1 MSKQLKVLVAGA
13 TGQQGSAV
21 ADALLARGHRVRGL
35 TRQPSAQPAARLAAR
50 GADVVAGDFSDPGSL
65 VRAASGVDTA
75 FLMSTPFESGEAAET
90 AQGIAAID
98 ALKAGG
104 VGHLIYSSV
113 ASADRST
120 GIPHFESKVPVER
133 HLAASGV
140 PYTIVAP
147 VTFMENAAAPWS
159 LAALAQGRFEFGLA
173 PATRLQVISVADIG
187 AIVASLAERRSAVFG
202 RRIDLAGDELTGEEM
217 AAAIADASGREIRY
231 SAMPIEAVRQ
241 QSEDFALMFE
251 WFNRTGYSA
260 DIAGLRSEFPDVEW
274 TSYRAWAKNIDWSM
288 LDRTPVSQMDAA
300 E

>member
-120 GIPHFESKVPVER
+120 GSPTSRARFPSNGILPLP
-133 HLAASGV
+133 AS
-140 PYTIVAP
+140 
-147 VTFMENAAAPWS
+147 
-159 LAALAQGRFEFGLA
+159 R
-173 PATRLQVISVADIG
+173 TRS
-187 AIVASLAERRSAVFG
+187 SRR
-202 RRIDLAGDELTGEEM
+202 
-217 AAAIADASGREIRY
+217 
-231 SAMPIEAVRQ
+231 
-241 QSEDFALMFE
+241 
-251 WFNRTGYSA
+251 
-260 DIAGLRSEFPDVEW
+260 
-274 TSYRAWAKNIDWSM
+274 
-288 LDRTPVSQMDAA
+288 
-300 E
+300 